1 MKKITKI
8 ILTVII
14 TLFMAMPLK
23 AQIFIDDDEFE
34 GRMRKGF
41 VDFNLVVPIQGQDAD
56 QYVPLGDG
64 WLLLTAM
71 GTAYL
76 LRRGRKKKED

>member
-1 MKKITKI
+1 
-8 ILTVII
+8 
-14 TLFMAMPLK
+14 MAMPLK

>member
-76 LRRGRKKKED
+76 LRRGRKKKKD